1 MKLTIFLMA
10 LWFIVPVFAAGP
22 NPTNVRERVIADM
35 ETFRSNLDQNGKI
48 RAFKSEDEQLAMNCA
63 LLAISEGDEVIRGRL
78 AATALNCAKRS
89 WRAAQTTWYTNDAVI
104 MPLIEY
110 YGKYET
116 HDISDSLVEL
126 VSPRWLNQHAH
137 VVQPLLEARLKK
149 LYYDQRARDLYL
161 YAMLDSTTG
170 NEIRELFNESL
181 LDTPWVWTLARKGDT
196 NAQERLMT
204 LAMAP
209 SLEDSPFPFGLPLR
223 LGQAI
228 GNSGVEKLLRVAARE
243 LRSEDYVKRELGAI
257 NGPRP
262 VRTLRREIWTWA
274 IFTAMRN
281 DADPGAPEL
290 TYKMKY
296 NSWDID
302 EATMDILEQWCTK
315 KYGIEYPPGPRK
327 KLLLIEPGSD
337 PFGERQALRNKY
349 SMVVKLVSTNVV
361 VTQRFGGEQRPL
373 SELEDWV
380 VSHRHIVPV
389 WDLFVPDPMPVV
401 DAINIVEKFRL
412 PDLPAECP
420 NLNVFDSV
428 RNINFKKRDIRLVLD
443 RSHQFSLVTPVPT
456 PYAEILDKV
465 GVRRF
470 EGNQDSYRATGHVD
484 DLKRILGIVLERLP
498 DAAKQKHVNLYLN
511 EENGVTA
518 ETLYVAL
525 KGLEELGI
533 TTVSFL
539 HEDRS

>member
-1 MKLTIFLMA
+1 MKLTILLMA

-35 ETFRSNLDQNGKI
+35 ETYRSNLDQNGKI

-89 WRAAQTTWYTNDAVI
+89 RRAAQTTWYTNDAVI

-116 HDISDSLVEL
+116 HDISDSLIEL
-126 VSPRWLNQHAH
+126 VSPRSLNQHAH
-137 VVQPLLEARLKK
+137 VIQHLLEARLKRRDH
-149 LYYDQRARDLYL
+149 DQEANDMYL
-161 YAMLDSTTG
+161 YALLDSTTG
-170 NEIRELFNESL
+170 NDIRKVFGENL
-181 LDTPWVWTLARKGDT
+181 LNTPWVWTLARKGDT

-209 SLEDSPFPFGLPLR
+209 SVEDFPFGFGLPSR

-243 LRSEDYVKRELGAI
+243 LRSEDYVKRELNEI

-262 VRTLRREIWTWA
+262 VRSLRSEIWTWA

-281 DADPGAPEL
+281 EADPGSPEV
-290 TYKMKY
+290 KY
-296 NSWDID
+296 STNGYIID
-302 EATMDILEQWCTK
+302 ESTLDILEQWCTK

-327 KLLLIEPGSD
+327 KLLYIEPGSD
-337 PFGERQALRNKY
+337 PVMERQALRNKY
-349 SMVVKLVSTNVV
+349 SMVVKLGSTNAV
-361 VTQRFGGEQRPL
+361 VTQALGGAQRPL

-389 WDLFVPDPMPVV
+389 WDLVVPDSMPVA

-412 PDLPAECP
+412 AECT
-420 NLNVFDSV
+420 NLYMRARRIDSKM
-428 RNINFKKRDIRLVLD
+428 RTRDIRIVLD
-443 RSHQFSLVTPVPT
+443 RSHQFWLITPVPT

-465 GVRRF
+465 GGRRF
-470 EGNQDSYRATGHVD
+470 QGTNDSYRATGHVD
-484 DLKRILGIVLERLP
+484 DLKGILGIVLEHLP
-498 DAAKQKHVNLYLN
+498 DAAKQKHVNLSLDK
-511 EENGVTA
+511 EHGVTA

-533 TTVSFL
+533 TTVSFTDQYYL
-539 HEDRS
+539 

>member
-1 MKLTIFLMA
+1 MKLTILLMA

-35 ETFRSNLDQNGKI
+35 ENYRTNVLERGQIGVFDAKD
-48 RAFKSEDEQLAMNCA
+48 DECA
-63 LLAISEGDEVIRGRL
+63 DVAKASISLAIAEADPEVRGRL
-78 AATALNCAKRS
+78 VRTTFRCAKRS
-89 WRAAQTTWYTNDAVI
+89 WRVAQTTWYTNDAVI

-116 HDISDSLVEL
+116 HDISDSLIEL

-149 LYYDQRARDLYL
+149 LDEHQRDKELHL

-170 NEIRELFNESL
+170 NKIRELFGDSL
-181 LDTPWVWTLARKGDT
+181 SDTPWVWVLPRKGDT

-209 SLEDSPFPFGLPLR
+209 SVEDSPFPFGLPSL

-243 LRSEDYVKRELGAI
+243 LRSEDYVRRDLNGFD
-257 NGPRP
+257 GPRP
-262 VRTLRREIWTWA
+262 VRSLRREIWTWA

-296 NSWDID
+296 NSSDID

-327 KLLLIEPGSD
+327 KLFFIEPGSD
-337 PFGERQALRNKY
+337 PVVERQALRNKY
-349 SMVVKLVSTNVV
+349 SMVVKLVSTNTV

-373 SELEDWV
+373 PELEDWV
-380 VSHRHIVPV
+380 RSHRDIVPV

-412 PDLPAECP
+412 AECP

-470 EGNQDSYRATGHVD
+470 QGTNDSYRATGHVD

-539 HEDRS
+539 HFDRS